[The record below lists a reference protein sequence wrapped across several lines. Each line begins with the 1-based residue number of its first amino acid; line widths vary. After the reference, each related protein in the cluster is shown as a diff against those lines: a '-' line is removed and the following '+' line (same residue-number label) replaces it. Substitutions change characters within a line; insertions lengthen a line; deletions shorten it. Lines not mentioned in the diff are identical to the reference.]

1 MPELGLFPLGIVL
14 LPTEQ
19 IPLHIFEPRYR
30 ELIEECLET
39 GEEFGL
45 VLADDDG
52 SLAEIGTRAR
62 VTEVLERFDDGRLD
76 VVVEGGERF
85 RLVGLTEGRAFRTAE
100 VAPVE
105 DVEDPAAPDDI
116 ARVMVLFD
124 RLLELTGAIVERP
137 EPDAERVSFAVAAR
151 FEFAPELKQG
161 LLSLLS
167 ERERV
172 EMLGDVLETAAETVE
187 REQEIAA
194 RAATNGK
201 VTPRDGDSA

>member
-45 VLADDDG
+45 VLSDDDG
-52 SLAEIGTRAR
+52 ALAEIGTRAR

-85 RLVGLTEGRAFRTAE
+85 RLLELTEGRVFQTAE
-100 VAPVE
+100 VTPVE
-105 DVEDPAAPDDI
+105 DVDDPAGPEEI
-116 ARVMVLFD
+116 ARVLTLFD

-137 EPDAERVSFAVAAR
+137 EPDADRISFAVAAR

-161 LLSLLS
+161 LLTLVS

-172 EMLGDVLETAAETVE
+172 GMLGDVLQTAAETVE

-201 VTPRDGDSA
+201 VTPRGDDSA

>member
-39 GEEFGL
+39 GEEFGF

-52 SLAEIGTRAR
+52 ALAEIGTRAR

-85 RLVGLTEGRAFRTAE
+85 RLLGLTEGRAFQTAE
-100 VAPVE
+100 VAPVD
-105 DVEDPAAPDDI
+105 DVDDPAGPDEI
-116 ARVMVLFD
+116 ARVMALFD

-137 EPDAERVSFAVAAR
+137 EPDAERISFAVAAR

-172 EMLGDVLETAAETVE
+172 GMLGDVLETAAETVE

-201 VTPRDGDSA
+201 VAPRGDDSA